1 MAKPWD
7 DLMKRLFMQSPQQMV
22 QWLIPGAQFIGER
35 SLELKTR
42 TIEADILYNIVVHGK
57 KMVLHVEFQ
66 RRGDRD
72 MGKRLW
78 EYNALTVIAS
88 GLPVRSIVIYLKKTR
103 SVLEPPYMLKIPD
116 EEPSHVFFYRNVK
129 LWELSSNLFRQPGS
143 EGLLPLIPLT
153 RDGTRREVLDE
164 MIVGLIAAQK
174 AELLSIGYM
183 LSALVFKKDDEREW
197 LNRRFAMFKDILK
210 ESWAYQDILRE
221 GLEEGR
227 EQGIEQGIKRGI
239 KQGIEQGRQ
248 KERDANLKM
257 WRQALLSL
265 TETHFP
271 GLTFLAKK
279 QANAVEDPMV
289 LQRVMVSLFSA
300 KTVEE
305 ARQYLLTLE
314 SNNDTNKD

>member
-7 DLMKRLFMQSPQQMV
+7 DLMKRLFATSPQQMV

-35 SLELKTR
+35 SLELKSR

-66 RRGDRD
+66 RRGDRT

-78 EYNALTVIAS
+78 EYNALTVITS
-88 GLPVRSIVIYLKKTR
+88 GLPVRSMVIYLKKTG
-103 SVLEPPYMLKIPD
+103 SVVESPYTLKLPD
-116 EEPSHVFFYRNVK
+116 GDPSHVFFYRNIK
-129 LWELSSNLFRQPGS
+129 LWELSSEVFRQPGT

-153 RDGTRREVLDE
+153 RDGTRREVVDE
-164 MIVGLIAAQK
+164 MIVGLLAAQK

-197 LNRRFAMFKDILK
+197 LNRRFAMFKDILE

-227 EQGIEQGIKRGI
+227 EQGREQGIE
-239 KQGIEQGRQ
+239 QGIEQGRQ
-248 KERDANLKM
+248 EERDANLKM
-257 WRQALLSL
+257 WRQALMTFTDTHYSSLSS
-265 TETHFP
+265 
-271 GLTFLAKK
+271 LAKK
-279 QANAVEDPMV
+279 WADTVEDPMI

-300 KTVEE
+300 NTVEE
-305 ARQYLLTLE
+305 ARQCLLPLG
-314 SNNDTNKD
+314 NDNDTKQD